1 MNIWLVK
8 IYSKNQVYLNK
19 LNLKLL
25 HWVKFIIEDYIKK
38 KKKKEG
44 LLKTLKNIEDKNEE
58 QLKTIKN

>member
-1 MNIWLVK
+1 M
-8 IYSKNQVYLNK
+8 YLNK
-19 LNLKLL
+19 LTLKLL